1 MIIAKVMGAAV
12 ASVKLDALQAT
23 KLLVV
28 SQANAQGHPTGAPF
42 LAVDLVGAGEGELVM
57 VCQGSTA
64 RMAVGNDRSPADAA
78 IIGILDSLRYD
89 GETVFRKA

>member
-12 ASVKLDALQAT
+12 ASVKMDALQAT

-28 SQANAQGHPTGAPF
+28 SPTDAQGNPNGAPF

-57 VCQGSTA
+57 VSQ
-64 RMAVGNDRSPADAA
+64 
-78 IIGILDSLRYD
+78 GILRTNGSGQRPFA
-89 GETVFRKA
+89 G